1 MSGAIVFLT
10 IIGLCLIVGSF
21 IFFDKE
27 EEKKKQV
34 VVLNDYELDEKEMAK
49 LQESIREVAK
59 DYSDELIEKTKTD
72 LNQVTTAKMLEINE
86 LTEQALEDLK
96 KSHQECVFLFD
107 MLEDKS
113 SKLKEYVSASAEKL
127 FSMQASVSR
136 VVPEEQ
142 KEEVDNFFREPTPE
156 SQVREHLMEQV
167 EQNKDIEIFEEDMLG
182 TEDVQQRNQQILA
195 MSAAGKNPVDIAKE
209 LDLGVGEVQLV
220 VDLFQGE

>member
-21 IFFDKE
+21 IFFDKKE
-27 EEKKKQV
+27 EKKQV

-59 DYSDELIEKTKTD
+59 EYSDELIEKTKTD

-107 MLEDKS
+107 MLENKS

-127 FSMQASVSR
+127 FSMQASVAR
-136 VVPEEQ
+136 VVPEEK

-167 EQNKDIEIFEEDMLG
+167 EQNKDVEFFEEDMLG
-182 TEDVQQRNQQILA
+182 TEDVQERNQQILA
-195 MSAAGKNPVDIAKE
+195 MNAAGKSPIEIAKE